1 MVHGLK
7 ILSLFESLVFQL
19 GSFNMWAK
27 VLSLD
32 HMGTSTNKN
41 KRYDTNI

>member
-1 MVHGLK
+1 
-7 ILSLFESLVFQL
+7 
-19 GSFNMWAK
+19 MWAK